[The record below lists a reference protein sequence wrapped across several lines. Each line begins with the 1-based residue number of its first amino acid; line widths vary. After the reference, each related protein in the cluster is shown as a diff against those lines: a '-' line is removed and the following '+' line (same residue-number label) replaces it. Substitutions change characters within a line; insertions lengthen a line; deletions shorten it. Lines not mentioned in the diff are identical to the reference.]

1 VHNVELILVLLAV
14 VTALAAIAERTAIPY
29 PIFLVL
35 GGLGLALIPGMPNVE
50 LEPEIVFLLFL
61 PPILFSAAYD
71 TSWRDFRT
79 NLRPIGLL
87 AVGCVLFTTVA
98 VAIVAHTAIADLSW
112 PAAFVLGAIVAPPDA
127 AAATAIF
134 QRLGVPRRL
143 VTVLEGESLINDASA
158 LVAYRFAVA
167 AVVGGSFS
175 AWSAGGRFIVIAA
188 GGVAIGLAAGR
199 LMSLIIPVLG
209 ESPVATMASLLAPAA
224 IYLAAEELSL
234 SGVLATVV
242 AGLVHGRSGSEIFGP
257 MTRLRTRP
265 VWGFVVFLSNGLVFI
280 LIGLQLRTIVEQ
292 LGSRPTSDLV
302 TAVAVVVLTVVII
315 RIVWVFPATYLPR
328 FLPSIRRRDPFPPWQ
343 LPAIESWAGLRG
355 IVSLAAALSL
365 PHTTDAGAP
374 FPERDLIIF
383 LTFAVILA
391 TLVGQGLTL
400 PLLINRLHLAS
411 DDGVDR
417 EETLAR
423 REIAQA
429 GLDELDRLANEE
441 WLPRDLAKKLRRRYE
456 YALDV
461 LPESLEPADLDTDH
475 LETNDRLHRQVID
488 AQRAAIISL
497 RDREIISDDV
507 LRRIE
512 RDLDF
517 EELRSGI

>member
-1 VHNVELILVLLAV
+1 VLLAA
-14 VTALAAIAERTAIPY
+14 VTALAAIADRTAIPY

-35 GGLGLALIPGMPNVE
+35 GGIGLALIPGIPAVE

-61 PPILFSAAYD
+61 PPVLFAAAYD
-71 TSWRDFRT
+71 TSWRDFRA

-87 AVGCVLFTTVA
+87 AIGCVLFTTSAVA
-98 VAIVAHTAIADLSW
+98 VVAHEVIADLSW

-143 VTVLEGESLINDASA
+143 VTVLEGESLVNDASA
-158 LVAYRFAVA
+158 LVAYRFAVV

-175 AWSAGGRFIVIAA
+175 VWSAGGRFLVIAA
-188 GGVAIGLAAGR
+188 GGIAIGLAAGR
-199 LMSLIIPVLG
+199 LMSLIIPKLG
-209 ESPVATMASLLAPAA
+209 ESPVATMASLLAPPA
-224 IYLAAEELSL
+224 IYLAAEKLSV

-257 MTRLRTRP
+257 VSRMRARP
-265 VWGFVVFLSNGLVFI
+265 VWAFVVFLSNGLIFI
-280 LIGLQLRTIVEQ
+280 LIGLQLRAIVEQ
-292 LGSRPTSDLV
+292 LGDRPTSDLV
-302 TAVAVVVLTVVII
+302 TAVVAVVLTVVLM

-328 FLPSIRRRDPFPPWQ
+328 LFASIRERDPFPPWQ

-365 PHTTDAGAP
+365 PRTTDAGAP

-383 LTFAVILA
+383 LTFTVILA

-400 PLLINRLHLAS
+400 PLLVRYLHVTS
-411 DDGVDR
+411 DEEDER

-423 REIAQA
+423 REVAQA
-429 GLDELDRLANEE
+429 GLDELDRLVDEE
-441 WLPRDLAKKLRRRYE
+441 WVPRDLAKKLRRRYE
-456 YALDV
+456 HALDF
-461 LPESLEPADLDTDH
+461 LPESLEPADLDSDH
-475 LETNDRLHRQVID
+475 LETYDRLHRQVIE
-488 AQRAAIISL
+488 AQRTAAISL
-497 RDREIISDDV
+497 RNRDLIGDDV
-507 LRRIE
+507 LRRVE

-517 EELRSGI
+517 DELRSEI